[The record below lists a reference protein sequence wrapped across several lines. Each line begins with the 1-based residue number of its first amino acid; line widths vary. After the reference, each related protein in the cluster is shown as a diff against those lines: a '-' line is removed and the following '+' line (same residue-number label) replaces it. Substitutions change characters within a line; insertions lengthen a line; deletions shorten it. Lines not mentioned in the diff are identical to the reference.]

1 MRVEERRRVESGGE
15 DEEDEVEGRGGEEEE
30 QRSRVDEESGGDEE
44 ESGGEEE
51 RRSLA
56 MALLLDMHVDSQVAL
71 DRYDCDCRL
80 QMVFEINPEPQNRQ
94 CSVHATK
101 SLKAF

>member
-1 MRVEERRRVESGGE
+1 M
-15 DEEDEVEGRGGEEEE
+15 
-30 QRSRVDEESGGDEE
+30 DEESGGDEE

-80 QMVFEINPEPQNRQ
+80 
-94 CSVHATK
+94 
-101 SLKAF
+101 